1 MDIASSSGNNAAT
14 FTYNDEQIPTVEIT
28 NNQPKDG
35 TELAGWLIAYLK
47 VFKYNDV
54 REIVE
59 SRTVSNCT
67 RLYRYN
73 TDIIKPLYAY
83 PNSRFSGS
91 KAYGSKQS

>member
-1 MDIASSSGNNAAT
+1 MASSSGGNAAT

-35 TELAGWLIAYLK
+35 TELAGWLIAHLK
-47 VFKYNDV
+47 VSKYNDV

-73 TDIIKPLYAY
+73 TDMIRPLHAY
-83 PNSRFSGS
+83 PNSRSSGS
-91 KAYGSKQS
+91 KAYGPKQS